1 MDIKEDEILGDRVS
15 DHWYYRAKGRV
26 LLRAIGPVIRQTLV
40 DVGAGSGV
48 FSKLLLEEGR
58 AKAAYCVDPGYA
70 RDKDEKVAG
79 RPLHFRREWSG
90 DKADL
95 VLMMDVLEHVDDDFA
110 LLTEYSDPLRP
121 GAEVFVTVP
130 AFQSLWS
137 GHDVF
142 LEHRKR
148 YRREEVDALMARAG
162 LKVKVSRY
170 FYGGLF
176 PVAYVKRRGDRKR
189 LEQGAIQAK
198 SDLSMAPPL
207 LNAALTA
214 AHDVERWLVYPWNKV
229 MGLSVVCLAEK
240 V

>member
-1 MDIKEDEILGDRVS
+1 MDVKEDEILGEGVS
-15 DHWYYRAKGRV
+15 EHWYYRAKGRV
-26 LLRAIGPVIRQTLV
+26 LLRTIGPAIRKTLV

-48 FSKLLLEEGR
+48 FSKLLLNTGR
-58 AKAAYCVDPGYA
+58 AGAAYCIDPAYA
-70 RDKDEKVAG
+70 EERDETVGG
-79 RPLHFRREWSG
+79 RPLRFRRSLA
-90 DKADL
+90 DAAADL

-110 LLTEYSDPLRP
+110 LLSAYSDGLKP
-121 GAEVFVTVP
+121 GAEIFVTVP

-142 LEHRKR
+142 LDHRRR

-162 LKVKVSRY
+162 LEIKVSRY

-176 PVAYVKRRGDRKR
+176 PIAYWKRRADRKR
-189 LEQGAIQAK
+189 LETGAIEAK
-198 SDLSMAPPL
+198 SDLAPAPPI

-214 AHDVERWLVYPWNKV
+214 AHDLERWLVYPWNTV

-240 V
+240 R